1 MFAHASLCTHNV
13 RHQSE
18 GNIHVSAQSCSK
30 KTSVVSKLLLELADC
45 RL

>member
-30 KTSVVSKLLLELADC
+30 KNKCSFEATA
-45 RL
+45 